1 MNHLVI
7 LNRMYREMSMELLT
21 VPEVAQRL
29 KLSKSKVYLLCQ
41 QGQIPTIT
49 LGKSVRIPLRE
60 LEEWLSQQIQQEAW
74 TRRSS
79 G

>member
-1 MNHLVI
+1 MIDQTVSHPS
-7 LNRMYREMSMELLT
+7 REDAPVQLLT

-41 QGQIPTIT
+41 QGKIPTLT

-60 LEEWLSQQIQQEAW
+60 LEEWLRRQIHDVA
-74 TRRSS
+74 
-79 G
+79 